1 MQANE
6 QIIDVL
12 EYLCKKIGVTIDFTN
27 KNILPYVN
35 QLCEKYINW
44 EITTSISWIV
54 IAAIVGIGAFFLCK
68 SIYQS
73 AKKKEEEGKF
83 GIARDYYSY
92 IKSIIV
98 LAVLLISLIVISQT
112 FDIIECL
119 TFPEKAIYEYIVLL
133 MEAN

>member
-1 MQANE
+1 MQVSD
-6 QIIDVL
+6 QIIEVL

-54 IAAIVGIGAFFLCK
+54 IATIVGIVVFFLYK
-68 SIYQS
+68 SG
-73 AKKKEEEGKF
+73 KKKEEEGKC
-83 GIARDYYSY
+83 G
-92 IKSIIV
+92 IV
-98 LAVLLISLIVISQT
+98 LAVLFISLVVISQT

-133 MEAN
+133 MEIK

>member
-44 EITTSISWIV
+44 EIASSVTLIV
-54 IAAIVGIGAFFLCK
+54 IGIIAGIGVYFLCK
-68 SIYQS
+68 WLY
-73 AKKKEEEGKF
+73 KKGKEENEEAYHEF
-83 GIARDYYSY
+83 MAIIIA
-92 IKSIIV
+92 IFLGFAI
-98 LAVLLISLIVISQT
+98 LVI
-112 FDIIECL
+112 FPAIFNIIECV
-119 TFPEKAIYEYIVLL
+119 TFPEKAIYDYVTTL
-133 MEAN
+133 MEAK